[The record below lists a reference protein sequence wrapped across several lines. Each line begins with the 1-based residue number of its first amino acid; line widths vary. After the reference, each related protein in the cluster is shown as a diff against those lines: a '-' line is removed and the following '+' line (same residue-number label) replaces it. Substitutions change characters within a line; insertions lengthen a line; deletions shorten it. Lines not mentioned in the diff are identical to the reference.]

1 MTVSEMA
8 DLGVTRLYTRRERRT
23 RVFTGILVLL
33 CAAGAFAAGTA
44 AVAIATGTSPAYP
57 IVRLRP
63 LLSGDGPLLDLKGT
77 GSTRTF
83 QLPATVTLPD
93 VSYVAAALVAVPV
106 FVLAFRLLVAP
117 LFKSLD
123 GNPRH
128 RGLATARAVRR
139 QYGRRAVRRSGRFT
153 MPATTWLDRLLLP
166 TSTFGFAIG
175 RATTPRMKDK
185 LRVNLEQRVRVV
197 ARPGWG
203 KTLRLLVPIIR
214 ELPGPAVVAS
224 VEPEI
229 FMATV
234 EARSRRYAPTR
245 LTFLRYIPRPH
256 RRRYLFPPR
265 LAIQQYLPRWT
276 KPQPV
281 EHPIAVVDCSS
292 PQTRFAAGY
301 PGVRWNPILGCEDFA
316 VATRRAEALVKGVDP
331 EENTASDTASFFET
345 SSSQVL
351 AAWLHAA
358 ALTDYLEI
366 DDIVEW
372 LRDNNIS
379 TPRSILTDK
388 TRQADQTA
396 VMNMLK
402 HLDPKGERTTS
413 GVERY
418 LTMALTSLASQEGRR
433 VCGSRHDEQ
442 FDMAQLV
449 VDEGTLY
456 LLAEPEQ
463 MTVAR
468 PLLSLFATEM
478 FLAAERVAR
487 RQPGR
492 KKRLPRTFVGVLDE
506 LRFGVRVANLPYV
519 ANALRKFG
527 ISYVYAATNGGDEAQ
542 LYGQSDAVL
551 LQSVA
556 GTSIYG
562 GIDPSSAKDISD
574 RAGNTPVVTATRGSE
589 RHNSESPQMQE
600 TLPISDQQRLG
611 DGECV
616 VVGRGIAPFLAYVPG
631 TFENRWLSRRIDRE
645 VRHVNERVSDARN
658 ADLARAEADRVIA
671 ATGLTLAP
679 RH

>member
-1 MTVSEMA
+1 MTVSEIA
-8 DLGVTRLYTRRERRT
+8 DLGVTKLYTRRERRT
-23 RVFTGILVLL
+23 RVFAGVLTLL
-33 CAAGAFAAGTA
+33 CAAGAFTAGTA
-44 AVAIATGTSPAYP
+44 AVAVATGTTPALP
-57 IVRLRP
+57 VVRFRP
-63 LLSGDGPLLDLKGT
+63 PLTGEGALLDFKGT
-77 GSTRTF
+77 GGTRTF
-83 QLPATVTLPD
+83 QFPVTVSLPD
-93 VSYVAAALVAVPV
+93 VSYIAAAVIAVPL

-128 RGLATARAVRR
+128 RGLASARAVRR

-153 MPATTWLDRLLLP
+153 MPGTTWLERLLLP
-166 TSTFGFAIG
+166 TSVFGFSIG
-175 RATTPRMKDK
+175 HATTPRMKDE
-185 LRVNLEQRVRVV
+185 LRVNLEQRVRIV

-214 ELPGPAVVAS
+214 ELPGPAVIAS

-234 EARSRRYAPTR
+234 EARSRRYPATR
-245 LTFLRYIPRPH
+245 LPLLRQIPRPH

-265 LAIQQYLPRWT
+265 LAIQKFLPRWER
-276 KPQPV
+276 PQPV

-292 PQTRFAAGY
+292 PHTRFAAGY
-301 PGVRWNPILGCEDFA
+301 PGVRWNPIVGCDDFA

-372 LRDNNIS
+372 LRDNNLS
-379 TPRSILTDK
+379 TPRSILTEK
-388 TRQADQTA
+388 AADPTA

-418 LTMALTSLASQEGRR
+418 LTMALSSLASQEGRR
-433 VCGSRHDEQ
+433 VCGSRRDDQ

-449 VDEGTLY
+449 IDEGTLY

-527 ISYVYAATNGGDEAQ
+527 ISYLYAATNGGDEAQ
-542 LYGQSDAVL
+542 LYGQSDATL

-574 RAGNTPVVTATRGSE
+574 RAGHTPVVSAQRASE
-589 RHNSESPQMQE
+589 GHHSESIQMQE

-616 VVGRGIAPFLAYVPG
+616 IVGRGIAPFLAYVPG
-631 TFENRWLSRRIDRE
+631 TFENRRLARRIDRE
-645 VRHVNERVSDARN
+645 VNAVNERVSTARN
-658 ADLARAEADRVIA
+658 ADLKRAEADRVIA

-679 RH
+679 RS